1 MADAPA
7 PPPESPTT
15 LNNLVTGQGLDA
27 EKAAKSSIPI
37 NNIDGATLEK
47 KTSRDRCRDE
57 RTFQNGMEFLKALKD
72 EDLGK
77 LVLAA
82 NYLETKKLLRYC
94 CKKMAMMAQGKA
106 PLELRILFEI
116 STDEEDEHAEMGLK
130 ERLQREA
137 KKKAEERQRT

>member
-47 KTSRDRCRDE
+47 
-57 RTFQNGMEFLKALKD
+57 NGMEFLKALKD

-130 ERLQREA
+130 ERHRVA
-137 KKKAEERQRT
+137 PSRKK